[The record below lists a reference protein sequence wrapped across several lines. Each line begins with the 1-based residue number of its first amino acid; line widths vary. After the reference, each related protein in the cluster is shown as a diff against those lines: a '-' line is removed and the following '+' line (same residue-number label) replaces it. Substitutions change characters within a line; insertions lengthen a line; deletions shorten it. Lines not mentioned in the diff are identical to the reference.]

1 MEIHTCRPLC
11 DICQRVLQLW
21 WRGVGG
27 VTFGLGG
34 GAVRVAQRQQSHLDE
49 LVEQHV
55 LAHQDELGVLLLAVE
70 VHGVL
75 VVLHHAEHRQHVA
88 CRHGNTRVLGVRT
101 LSVSRSQGVIFSP
114 MIELGEEK

>member
-1 MEIHTCRPLC
+1 M
-11 DICQRVLQLW
+11 
-21 WRGVGG
+21 GG

-75 VVLHHAEHRQHVA
+75 VVLDHAEHRQHVA
-88 CRHGNTRVLGVRT
+88 CRHRAPRVITLTVGCSRESYLADDRVRRGET
-101 LSVSRSQGVIFSP
+101 IFQSADPVLSLSLKLQAEFFS
-114 MIELGEEK
+114 LSA